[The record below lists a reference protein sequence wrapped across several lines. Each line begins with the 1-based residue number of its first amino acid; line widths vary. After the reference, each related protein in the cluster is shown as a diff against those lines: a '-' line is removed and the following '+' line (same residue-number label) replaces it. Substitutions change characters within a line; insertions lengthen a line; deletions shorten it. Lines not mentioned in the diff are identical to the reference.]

1 MTYRYKKN
9 AVYIQGGF
17 GLLFFLTSLVFGD
30 WLIAAVGGFVAFMLI
45 RDCVKLSQTHF
56 EVKKDRFE
64 MYTNGVLMR
73 SIRWNDFEYVTRTRK
88 NSKWVVVGHMK
99 DQLVLKQSLENFDQ
113 LVKEVLAH
121 LKDNKEVYVHD
132 NILKKYK

>member
-1 MTYRYKKN
+1 MNYRYKKN

-17 GLLFFLTSLVFGD
+17 GLLFFLVSLAFGD
-30 WLIAAVGGFVAFMLI
+30 WLIAGVGGFVAFMLI
-45 RDCVKLSQTHF
+45 RDCVKLTQTHF